1 MSLSYTV
8 QYFAV
13 PCFDLDV
20 HYCILITTVFIIV
33 IVVVVITN
41 LLFGF
46 QGHLYLDRYYI
57 YIYKIFVLLFVL
69 FAKLLIWLHS
79 NCSGNLELGSC

>member
-33 IVVVVITN
+33 IVVIVITN

-46 QGHLYLDRYYI
+46 QGHLYL
-57 YIYKIFVLLFVL
+57 L
-69 FAKLLIWLHS
+69 S
-79 NCSGNLELGSC
+79 T